1 MIVLQIENIKEFM
14 GHLFSGDMF
23 DRFHVRECEVTT
35 FVTFRTDGKR
45 HESWYDS
52 DEKIED
58 NTGLITW
65 QQLKPYVFDWIK
77 GKKTPQKVK
86 IDFCH
91 YMANGDVGSMRI
103 QFESQKLHVFT
114 GYMQREFSMDKSQ
127 QQMWDDNCEKF
138 IQKNKIVSTRIE

>member
-1 MIVLQIENIKEFM
+1 M
-14 GHLFSGDMF
+14 
-23 DRFHVRECEVTT
+23 TT